1 MKRICFLLITVF
13 ILLMTSCTNK
23 KELREEPADLIPRN
37 EMIDIIVDAWFM
49 ESAIH
54 NVVLDGTKLEPVT
67 VTLYE
72 KFFADHHITK
82 EQFTSSIEYYTS
94 EEKASENFIQECV
107 QRLEERQEELTGVA
121 DPASQ
126 PQ

>member
-1 MKRICFLLITVF
+1 MKKALLLFVF
-13 ILLMTSCTNK
+13 AALLFACGSKNQK
-23 KELREEPADLIPRN
+23 KEELPPDVLSREET
-37 EMIDIIVDAWFM
+37 IDMVVDAWFM

-54 NVVLDGTKLEPVT
+54 NVVLDGRKLEPVT